1 MDARALT
8 FFGVARGG
16 LGKGSHCVTSVESDA
31 SVQNDVGAVSSA
43 QVCCA
48 VRWTLRNHQKAAED
62 LSKLYGLFTVCQTH
76 KGICVTDCPPVCCP
90 SAPIF
95 FTHNFAARRHP
106 ARI

>member
-43 QVCCA
+43 PVLA
-48 VRWTLRNHQKAAED
+48 V
-62 LSKLYGLFTVCQTH
+62 LFVGRFATTRRPEEISPSCMAFSWSV
-76 KGICVTDCPPVCCP
+76 KPINGIYD
-90 SAPIF
+90 
-95 FTHNFAARRHP
+95 
-106 ARI
+106 